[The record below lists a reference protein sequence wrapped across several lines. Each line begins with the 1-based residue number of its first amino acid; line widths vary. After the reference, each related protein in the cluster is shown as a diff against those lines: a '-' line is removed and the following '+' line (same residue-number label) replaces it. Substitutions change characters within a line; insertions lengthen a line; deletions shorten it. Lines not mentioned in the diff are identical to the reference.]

1 MYVPFP
7 QMLQEKK
14 CVYIHLSLYIDWGR
28 GEGETKITN
37 KQGKLLTSCYLS
49 KG

>member
-14 CVYIHLSLYIDWGR
+14 VCVYTSISLYRLGVGGGR
-28 GEGETKITN
+28 DKDYQ
-37 KQGKLLTSCYLS
+37 QGKLLTSCYLS